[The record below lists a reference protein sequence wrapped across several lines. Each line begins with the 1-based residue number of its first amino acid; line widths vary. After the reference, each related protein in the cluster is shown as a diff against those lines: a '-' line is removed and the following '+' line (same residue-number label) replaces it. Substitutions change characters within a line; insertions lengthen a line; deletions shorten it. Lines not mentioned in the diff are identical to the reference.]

1 MKKIVDFFKKHLLLF
16 NILVAIAASL
26 LLLFLVIGSLKM
38 FTHHGEAIEVPDL
51 HGKRLSEVLS
61 NDDYDMF
68 EMVVVDSIYSSEE
81 KGSIVSQDP
90 SPGSKVK
97 KGRKI
102 YLCTV
107 AVGERMLLMP
117 DLIDLTRRQA
127 ATILESM
134 GLQLGDVKVVPSQY
148 AGAVVEQ
155 QYKGRPIA
163 KGAEIPYGASI
174 TLLVGSG
181 EEEELSEEGEDGE
194 EEDDDFGGFDE

>member
-1 MKKIVDFFKKHLLLF
+1 MKKLINFFKKHVLLS
-16 NILVAIAASL
+16 NILIAVVASL
-26 LLLFLVIGSLKM
+26 LVLFIAIGSLKM
-38 FTHHGEAIEVPDL
+38 FTHHGEAVEVPDL
-51 HGKRLSEVLS
+51 MGKKLSDILA

-68 EMVVVDSIYSSEE
+68 EMVVVDSVYSKEE

-127 ATILESM
+127 ATILESI
-134 GLQLGDVKVVPSQY
+134 GLQLGEVKVVPSQY
-148 AGAVVEQ
+148 AGAVIEQ

-163 KGAEIPYGASI
+163 KGTEIPYGSSI

-181 EEEELSEEGEDGE
+181 EEDLVGDGEDGE
-194 EEDDDFGGFDE
+194 GEEEDDFGGFDE